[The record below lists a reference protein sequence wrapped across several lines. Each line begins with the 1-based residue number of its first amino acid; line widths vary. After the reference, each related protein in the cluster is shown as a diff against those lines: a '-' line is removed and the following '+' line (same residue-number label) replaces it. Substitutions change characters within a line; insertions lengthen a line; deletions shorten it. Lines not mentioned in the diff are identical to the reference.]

1 MRKVILKFSSSLR
14 NSLKELRIIIK
25 GAIIRINKNLINN
38 IEAIQTKPDHI
49 KIRTK
54 ILINMEDNLI
64 FNKINKLMM

>member
-1 MRKVILKFSSSLR
+1 MRKVILRFSSSLR

-49 KIRTK
+49 KIRTE
-54 ILINMEDNLI
+54 IQINMEANLI